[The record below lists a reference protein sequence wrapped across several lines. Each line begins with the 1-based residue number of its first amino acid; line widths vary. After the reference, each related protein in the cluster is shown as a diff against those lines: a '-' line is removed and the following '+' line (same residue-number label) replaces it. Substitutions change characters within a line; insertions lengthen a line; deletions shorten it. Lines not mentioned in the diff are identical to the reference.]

1 MKPKPILFILLLS
14 LLACERSEVQG
25 DPIPADLTTLLQG
38 SFESAAHPTSG
49 TVKLA
54 KDAAGKKYLVFEN
67 FKSDPGPDLRIWLAE
82 DKSATNYAELST
94 TVPSGNFKI
103 DVPSGADTPQRIHVL
118 IWCKAFTVLFG
129 SAQLK

>member
-1 MKPKPILFILLLS
+1 MKRKLILLLFS
-14 LLACERSEVQG
+14 FSILACNRDEVEG

-54 KDAAGKKYLVFEN
+54 KDGAGKKYLVFEN

-82 DKSATNYAELST
+82 DKSATNYSELST

-103 DVPSGADTPQRIHVL
+103 DVPPGADTSTRTYVL

>member
-1 MKPKPILFILLLS
+1 MKLNLILCLFSFIV
-14 LLACERSEVQG
+14 LACDKSEVEG
-25 DPIPADLTTLLQG
+25 DPIPADLTTLSQG
-38 SFESAAHPTSG
+38 SFVSAAHPTSG

-54 KDAAGKKYLVFEN
+54 TDGAGKKYLVFEN

-82 DKSATNYAELST
+82 DKSATNYTELST
-94 TVPSGNFKI
+94 SVPYGNFKI
-103 DVPSGADTPQRIHVL
+103 DIPVGADPNKQTYVL

>member
-1 MKPKPILFILLLS
+1 MKLNPIFFLFS
-14 LLACERSEVQG
+14 FFFLACDKAEVEG
-25 DPIPADLTTLLQG
+25 DPIPADLTTLSQG

-54 KDAAGKKYLVFEN
+54 KDGAGKKYLVFEN

-82 DKSATNYAELST
+82 DKSGTNYAELST

-103 DVPSGADTPQRIHVL
+103 DVPAGSDTSKRTYVL

>member
-1 MKPKPILFILLLS
+1 MKLNLILFLFS
-14 LLACERSEVQG
+14 FFVLACDKSEVEG
-25 DPIPADLTTLLQG
+25 DPIPADLTTLSQG

-54 KDAAGKKYLVFEN
+54 KDGAGKKYLVFEN

-82 DKSATNYAELST
+82 DKSATNYTELST

-103 DVPSGADTPQRIHVL
+103 DVPGGADTSKRTYVL

>member
-103 DVPSGADTPQRIHVL
+103 DVPSGADTPKRTHVL